1 MPDTVKVTVDTR
13 GLDLL
18 AGQYAAAGKAAI
30 IRLLE
35 YGEEAIREEAPE
47 RTGRLKGKR
56 SAGGSVSSEY
66 ETTATGYL
74 GTINVSA
81 VRERLNAATGTLVS
95 PKGKQKPVKLRAQKP
110 FDYAQVVATGRPRLS
125 APANAKAFL
134 IPVQSAPSGESYIVA
149 RGEIYVVRKSV
160 GPQKPNDYPGR
171 ALRRLDAVSEGI
183 VLRALQDVVKE

>member
-18 AGQYAAAGKAAI
+18 AEQYAEAGKAAI
-30 IRLLE
+30 IRLLD

-47 RTGRLKGKR
+47 RTGNLKGKR
-56 SAGGSVSSEY
+56 NAGGSVSSEY
-66 ETTATGYL
+66 EKTATGYA

-81 VRERLNAATGTLVS
+81 IRERLNATTGTLVS
-95 PKGKQKPVKLRAQKP
+95 AKGKQRPVKLRAQKP

-125 APANAKAFL
+125 APAQAKAFL
-134 IPVQSAPSGESYIVA
+134 IPVQSAPAGEGYIIA
-149 RGEIYVVRKSV
+149 RGQIFVVRKSV

-171 ALRRLDAVSEGI
+171 ALQRVGAVAEGI